1 MFLVAFFV
9 LALLSVPLLG
19 GNPARLADV
28 RIKAPAIAWLALAVQ
43 VLIVSVIPDA
53 APSALTLLHVAS
65 YALAGYFVWTNRA
78 VPGLPILAIGWGL
91 NALVILVNGGVMPA
105 ASRVAEAGSRGAG
118 NAREFLN
125 SRPLEAPRLSLL
137 GDNYALPE
145 SWPFHNVFSVGD
157 VFIALGAFVAL
168 HWICDSAIPRALSR
182 LRPPAPATEAA

>member
-19 GNPARLADV
+19 GRPTRLGDV
-28 RIKAPAIAWLALAVQ
+28 SIKSPGIALLALALQ
-43 VLIVSVIPDA
+43 VLIVSVIPGA
-53 APSALTLLHVAS
+53 TPWALTLIHVAS
-65 YALAGYFVWTNRA
+65 YALAGYFVWANRA

-105 ASRVAEAGSRGAG
+105 ASHVAEIGSRGVG
-118 NAREFLN
+118 TAREFLN
-125 SRPLEAPRLSLL
+125 SRPLDAPRLSFL
-137 GDNYALPE
+137 GDNYGLPE

-168 HWICDSAIPRALSR
+168 HWICDSIIPRAVSR
-182 LRPPAPATEAA
+182 LRRTAPTAARA